1 MKLYVKFKDMGVP
14 VITKGQSTLNG
25 WWYVYHP
32 NKKEWQYVQE
42 HDVEI
47 INEKVEKG
55 AHT

>member
-47 INEKVEKG
+47 INEKDEKG